1 MFKLTQDENQVCTLS
16 EVSVEGHETIPANT
30 TIPKGHRL
38 WATYEAWLAQGNTP
52 EPYDNRTQAER
63 LADTKRELTQA
74 VQKHMDDTART
85 HGYDGIISCT
95 TYATSLN
102 PKFSA
107 EGQAA
112 VEWRDNVWVTCYQ
125 ILDDVKAGNRPIPTE
140 DELIAELPVLTW
152 PNV

>member
-1 MFKLTQDENQVCTLS
+1 MGNIE
-16 EVSVEGHETIPANT
+16 EESVVETHEE
-30 TIPKGHRL
+30 
-38 WATYEAWLAQGNTP
+38 WAARKVKQ
-52 EPYDNRTQAER
+52 Q
-63 LADTKRELTQA
+63 LTQA
-74 VQKHMDDTART
+74 VQNHMDTIAVERN
-85 HGYDGIISCT
+85 YDNIISCT

-152 PNV
+152 PTV